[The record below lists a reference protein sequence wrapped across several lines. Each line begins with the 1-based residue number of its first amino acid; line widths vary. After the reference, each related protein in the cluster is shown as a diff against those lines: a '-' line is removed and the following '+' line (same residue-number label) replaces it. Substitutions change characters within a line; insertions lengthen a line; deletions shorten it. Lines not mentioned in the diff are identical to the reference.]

1 MTGVYSPIQ
10 QRVRCGH
17 GTPARMS
24 SGRNP
29 HARQDHDVDIAI
41 TCDSNGFPR
50 PQGPLSEVVAQRW
63 WYMYLR
69 ESSPTSRASGSTSQK
84 QELQ

>member
-1 MTGVYSPIQ
+1 MTGVYSSIQ
-10 QRVRCGH
+10 QRVRFGH

-29 HARQDHDVDIAI
+29 HARQDHNIDIAI

-50 PQGPLSEVVAQRW
+50 PQGPLPEVVAQR